1 SGMGLVCS
9 CLSGGGGGGKR
20 FRDQY
25 HLGDK
30 IGEGAFSVVRRATH
44 RQTNVVYAVK
54 CFKKVRLTEQDVK
67 DIHGEVGLLKQ
78 MKHPNVLNLHGFF
91 DEPEYYYTVMD
102 LVEGGELFDRIVDKE
117 FYTEKECR
125 DLIKILLDT
134 ITYCHGLGIV
144 HRDLKPDNILMTSR
158 DDDASIKIADF
169 GLAKQDSQDDN
180 LVSSCGTPEYIAPE
194 VVRNVFSKDKQLY
207 GKAVDIW
214 SIGVIT
220 YVMLCGYTPFHANSQ
235 VQLFRKIIKGQYQFH
250 SPYWDDVSPEAQ
262 TFVSRML
269 VVDPKQRYLQHI
281 SRSLSRPHYLL
292 PKSCS
297 MSSRTPFVM
306 GSATAEELLAD
317 PWMTLGDEDVNFA
330 ELNGVSKRMTSR
342 QRLKAAMATVQTTM
356 ALTKAMANNKAVVPA
371 TLLPAIEGAN
381 KLKAA

>member
-1 SGMGLVCS
+1 MGLVCS
-9 CLSGGGGGGKR
+9 CLAGASNGKR

-25 HLGDK
+25 QLGEK
-30 IGEGAFSVVRRATH
+30 IGEGAFSVVRKATH

-54 CFKKVRLTEQDVK
+54 CFKKAKLSEQDVK
-67 DIHGEVGLLKQ
+67 DIHLEVALLKQ

-117 FYTEKECR
+117 YYTEKECR
-125 DLIKILLDT
+125 DLIKILLET
-134 ITYCHGLGIV
+134 ITYCHSLGIV

-169 GLAKQDSQDDN
+169 GLAKQDSKDN
-180 LVSSCGTPEYIAPE
+180 NLTSSCGTPEYIAPE
-194 VVRNVFSKDKQLY
+194 VARNVMMKDHQLY

-235 VQLFRKIIKGQYQFH
+235 VQLFKKIMKGQYQFH

-262 TFVSRML
+262 RFVSRML
-269 VVDPKQRYLQHI
+269 VVDPKKR
-281 SRSLSRPHYLL
+281 
-292 PKSCS
+292 
-297 MSSRTPFVM
+297 
-306 GSATAEELLAD
+306 ATAEELLAD
-317 PWMTLGDEDVNFA
+317 PWMTLGESDVNFA

-356 ALTKAMANNKAVVPA
+356 ALNKVLANSKATVNEAS
-371 TLLPAIEGAN
+371 

>member
-1 SGMGLVCS
+1 MGLVCS
-9 CLSGGGGGGKR
+9 CLSGGGGGGGKR

-25 HLGDK
+25 QLGDK

-269 VVDPKQRYLQHI
+269 VVDPKQR
-281 SRSLSRPHYLL
+281 
-292 PKSCS
+292 
-297 MSSRTPFVM
+297 
-306 GSATAEELLAD
+306 ATAEELLAD